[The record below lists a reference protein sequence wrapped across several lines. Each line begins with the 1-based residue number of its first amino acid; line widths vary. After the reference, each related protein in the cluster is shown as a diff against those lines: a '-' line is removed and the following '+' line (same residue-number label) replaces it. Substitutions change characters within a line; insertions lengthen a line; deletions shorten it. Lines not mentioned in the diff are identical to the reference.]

1 MSLRDGPFGALKVP
15 LTWTAA
21 VALIVAA
28 VAALAFLLGD
38 RRETLRASA
47 YDQVRRAAD
56 HVTRPVGEG
65 LSAPVRFF
73 GGVGDYVGSYID
85 AANENRRLKARLAV
99 DDRWRDEALKLREE
113 NARYR
118 ALMGVKTDPPI
129 SMVFARTLTDARG
142 PFSNTRLADAGSSK
156 GVIEGNPVLA
166 EHGLVGRITGVAA
179 DVSRIMLLT
188 DTESRTP
195 VMIARTN
202 ARAILTGDGGPTPK
216 LNYLRSHDPLVEGDR
231 VTTSGDGGV
240 YPRGLPVGVV
250 VKDLDGGWRVAL
262 DADASPIDYV
272 QILLFRD
279 FSQLLVKPS
288 AQTLPSTATAPPDDA
303 LPAFAAPKPAA
314 GAGASATTAASPAP
328 AKPAKP
334 SDKPGAKPA
343 AKPDAAKLDA
353 ARPDA
358 AKPGAAKPGA
368 AKPAG
373 AKPGAADAKPAAKPA
388 RKPTDGADAHKP
400 HDGGDAA
407 HKPAQ
412 HPATSAAPRRAPS
425 AHPPADHEEAP
436 F

>member
-1 MSLRDGPFGALKVP
+1 MSLRDGPFGTLKVP

-28 VAALAFLLGD
+28 VLALAFLLGD

-56 HVTRPVGEG
+56 HVTRPIGEG
-65 LSAPVRFF
+65 LSAPVGWAR
-73 GGVGDYVGSYID
+73 GAGDYIGSYID
-85 AANENRRLKARLAV
+85 AANENRRLKAQLVQANH
-99 DDRWRDEALKLREE
+99 WHDEALKLGEE

-129 SMVFARTLTDARG
+129 AMVFARTLTDARG
-142 PFSNTRLADAGSSK
+142 PFSNTRLADAGASK
-156 GVIEGNPVLA
+156 GVVEGNPVLA
-166 EHGLVGRITGVAA
+166 EHGLVGRITGVSQ

-288 AQTLPSTATAPPDDA
+288 AQNLPSTATAPPDDA
-303 LPAFAAPKPAA
+303 VPAFAAPKAIAPKPAA
-314 GAGASATTAASPAP
+314 GTASSAAAAVSSAP

-334 SDKPGAKPA
+334 SDKPGVKP
-343 AKPDAAKLDA
+343 P

-358 AKPGAAKPGA
+358 AKPAKPSDKPGVKPDA
-368 AKPAG
+368 AKPA
-373 AKPGAADAKPAAKPA
+373 
-388 RKPTDGADAHKP
+388 KPTRKAGDGADAHKP
-400 HDGGDAA
+400 RDAA
-407 HKPAQ
+407 ADAPHKPAQ
-412 HPATSAAPRRAPS
+412 HPATSVAPHHAPP

>member
-1 MSLRDGPFGALKVP
+1 LSLRDGPFGTVKVP

-21 VALIVAA
+21 VALIVAV

-47 YDQVRRAAD
+47 YDQVRRATD
-56 HVTRPVGEG
+56 QVTRPIGEG
-65 LSAPVRFF
+65 LSAPVGWVR
-73 GGVGDYVGSYID
+73 GASDYVGSYID
-85 AANENRRLKARLAV
+85 AANENRRLKAQLAT

-129 SMVFARTLTDARG
+129 AMVFARTLTDARG
-142 PFSNTRLADAGSSK
+142 PFSNTRLADAGSNK

-166 EHGLVGRITGVAA
+166 EHGLVGRITGVAP

-195 VMIARTN
+195 VMVARTN

-216 LNYLRSHDPLVEGDR
+216 LDYLRSHDPLVEGDR

-288 AQTLPSTATAPPDDA
+288 AQALPSTATAPPDDA
-303 LPAFAAPKPAA
+303 LPAFAAPKPVAA
-314 GAGASATTAASPAP
+314 KPPNGASDSAALAASAAPARP
-328 AKPAKP
+328 AKPADKPGTKPAAKAEAAKP
-334 SDKPGAKPA
+334 SAAKADVAKPGAKPGS
-343 AKPDAAKLDA
+343 KPAHKPADGA
-353 ARPDA
+353 ARPHDA
-358 AKPGAAKPGA
+358 QAV
-368 AKPAG
+368 
-373 AKPGAADAKPAAKPA
+373 
-388 RKPTDGADAHKP
+388 DG
-400 HDGGDAA
+400 A

-412 HPATSAAPRRAPS
+412 HPAASAAPHHAPVP
-425 AHPPADHEEAP
+425 HPPPADHEEAP